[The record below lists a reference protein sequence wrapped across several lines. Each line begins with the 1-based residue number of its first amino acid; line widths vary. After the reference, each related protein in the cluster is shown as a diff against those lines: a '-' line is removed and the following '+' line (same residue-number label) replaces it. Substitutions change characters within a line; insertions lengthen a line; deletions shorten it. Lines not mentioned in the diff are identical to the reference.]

1 MRFLLQTIMAKIQL
15 GNLARLALVCA
26 VASIAW
32 GGSDYVEPA
41 ASYSSDAT
49 YPGEDY
55 NVASFLFCYFRH
67 SLYLNEIT

>member
-55 NVASFLFCYFRH
+55 KVASFLFCYFRH